1 MGFPVSTG
9 IRVPA
14 RTFGKV
20 QTSIAHAVDGVDALL
35 SPSSYRLFPNL
46 QVLNTVEVSVRQ
58 RHFSLWLFSGLSVS

>member
-35 SPSSYRLFPNL
+35 SPSSYRFSDFAGS
-46 QVLNTVEVSVRQ
+46 EYRRSVR
-58 RHFSLWLFSGLSVS
+58 